1 MVYRTCCSVKPELPS
16 SVRTRMQFNIV
27 VDFLIG
33 LIPFVGDFVDA
44 VYKCNTKNVVL
55 LEKELR
61 ERGQKRLKGTPQA
74 NMADPSLADEFDY
87 QNDDEVLNAQSG
99 PPPRY
104 TSQRD
109 SRRSRRDRD
118 RDVEAANEVQ
128 PPLPART
135 R

>member
-16 SVRTRMQFNIV
+16 SVKMRMQINV
-27 VDFLIG
+27 VIDFVIG
-33 LIPFVGDFVDA
+33 LIPFVGDLADA
-44 VYKCNTKNVVL
+44 AYKCNTRNVVL

-61 ERGQKRLKGTPQA
+61 ARGQKRIKGTAQA
-74 NMADPSLADEFDY
+74 NMADPSSPDEYDY
-87 QNDDEVLNAQSG
+87 QNDEVVLNAQNG

-109 SRRSRRDRD
+109 PGRSNPERQRDL
-118 RDVEAANEVQ
+118 EAGGVV
-128 PPLPART
+128 PPQMPART